1 MHSTLSDPAMF
12 FVGVDCELGGADDG
26 AAPPKVLGP
35 LQLRIPIQDFG

>member
-26 AAPPKVLGP
+26 AAPPKVIGP
-35 LQLRIPIQDFG
+35 LQLRIALQNLG